1 MRKALEEELQ
11 RMKEKEE
18 MFVEKLIKARKNE
31 EDLKNNLIRLSQE
44 LQANNALKD
53 PLKLTHNTQENFDL
67 PTIFVVTP
75 TFKRFVQKAEL
86 TRLSQAFKSVKNL
99 HWIVVEDSGDK
110 TNLVANFLRNSRLKY
125 THLNVRTPDT
135 LRRHKN
141 EKRRSKPR
149 GVVQRNVGLQW
160 IRNNIDPHRTP
171 GVVYFAD
178 DDNTYDRRIFDEVC

>member
-1 MRKALEEELQ
+1 MEGELQ

-44 LQANNALKD
+44 LRANNVLKD
-53 PLKLTHNTQENFDL
+53 RLKLTHNTQANFNL
-67 PTIFVVTP
+67 PTVFVVTP

-86 TRLSQAFKSVKNL
+86 TRLSQAFKPVKNL
-99 HWIVVEDSGDK
+99 HWIVVEDSVNK

-135 LRRHKN
+135 LRRRKN
-141 EKRRSKPR
+141 EMRRSKPR
-149 GVVQRNVGLQW
+149 GVVQRNIGIQW
-160 IRNNIDPHRTP
+160 IRKNINPQRTP

-178 DDNTYDRRIFDEVC
+178 DDNTYDSRIFDEVC

>member
-1 MRKALEEELQ
+1 M
-11 RMKEKEE
+11 
-18 MFVEKLIKARKNE
+18 
-31 EDLKNNLIRLSQE
+31 
-44 LQANNALKD
+44 
-53 PLKLTHNTQENFDL
+53 
-67 PTIFVVTP
+67 
-75 TFKRFVQKAEL
+75 
-86 TRLSQAFKSVKNL
+86 
-99 HWIVVEDSGDK
+99 EDSGDK

-149 GVVQRNVGLQW
+149 VVVQRNVGIQW

-178 DDNTYDRRIFDEVC
+178 DDNTYDSRIFDEVC